1 MKNARLVVTSLVFL
15 FVAVAVH
22 AQRFTLEQVMSSPF
36 PTDLIAAGKADRVAW
51 VFTSRGVRNI
61 WVADAPDFRAR
72 QVTRYSQDDGQA
84 IVSLR
89 ITPDGKTLV
98 YGRGS
103 ETNEEAQVANPASA
117 TAAPK
122 QQVWAV

>member
-1 MKNARLVVTSLVFL
+1 MKIARRPL
-15 FVAVAVH
+15 FFISVLYLALAAT

-36 PTDLIAAGKADRVAW
+36 PTDLVAAGKADRVAW

-103 ETNEEAQVANPASA
+103 ETNEEAQVANPA
-117 TAAPK
+117 
-122 QQVWAV
+122 